1 MLGNVQYQP
10 IIKGM
15 TSTNNTE
22 SIEKELLR
30 LEPEARAQLVH
41 TLVKSLGNLSESKIQ
56 SLWLDEAE
64 RRDAELESGSVEAV
78 SGDEVLNRIRNR
90 HGFLRHGATR
100 YIIEP
105 LLTSSEYLWWRTKTP
120 AVLLA

>member
-22 SIEKELLR
+22 LIEKELLR
-30 LEPEARAQLVH
+30 LEPEARTQLVH
-41 TLVKSLGNLSESKIQ
+41 TLVKSLGNLSESEIQ

-64 RRDAELESGSVEAV
+64 RRDAELESGSVKAV

-90 HGFLRHGATR
+90 HGF
-100 YIIEP
+100 
-105 LLTSSEYLWWRTKTP
+105 
-120 AVLLA
+120 